1 MNKIQYNIYL
11 FFDICIPFR
20 YLNYQL
26 IKKNS
31 KEYLCSI
38 QGIYIFNKKNKFKF
52 DLLSMRNLFLIIV
65 INIFLF

>member
-38 QGIYIFNKKNKFKF
+38 QGIFNKKNKFKF